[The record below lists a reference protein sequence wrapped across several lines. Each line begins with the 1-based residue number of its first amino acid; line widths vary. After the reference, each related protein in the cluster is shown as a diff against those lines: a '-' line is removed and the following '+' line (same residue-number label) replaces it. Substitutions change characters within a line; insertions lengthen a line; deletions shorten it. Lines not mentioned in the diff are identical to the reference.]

1 MELNYEFFYFNCGSS
16 QSNSS
21 QDMIF
26 NQMDTV
32 LKFMFQMTCIHRE
45 LQENHL
51 IYNNFF
57 HIDQHSFVIT
67 TLIDAGLLWYMHFNF
82 KFKTVC
88 NA

>member
-26 NQMDTV
+26 TV

-67 TLIDAGLLWYMHFNF
+67 TLIDAGLL
-82 KFKTVC
+82 
-88 NA
+88 